1 MLQRRFLGLA
11 ALSTLCLLLTTTAPA
26 QDAKQHDAIK
36 PVPKTGGWMNRHK
49 SFNAR
54 VKKGDV
60 DLLLIGDSITHGWE
74 GRGKNVWAKFY
85 GKRNAVNLGIGGD
98 RTQHVIWRLDNG
110 NIEGIS
116 PKLAVI
122 MIGTNNAGGNTPEQ
136 IAEGIKVIVER
147 LRKKLP
153 EMKVLALGIFPRGT
167 DDTDKRRQVNMK
179 TNKIV
184 ATGRLSDAAAKPKGL
199 ALSADGATLYV
210 ATGSGNSVAVLD
222 AETLEVQRSLPVGRR
237 PWGIALSSD
246 GRELYTADGLD
257 NAVSVLDTSSGEVV
271 ATIPVGQ
278 RPWGIAVLR
287 R

>member
-1 MLQRRFLGLA
+1 MKTQSVRFTLSVSVLVLA
-11 ALSTLCLLLTTTAPA
+11 ISSATYAEET
-26 QDAKQHDAIK
+26 KQHDAIK
-36 PVPKTGGWMNRHK
+36 PVPRGGGWMNRHK

-54 VKKGDV
+54 VKKGNV

-85 GKRNAVNLGIGGD
+85 EKRNAVNLGIGGD

-122 MIGTNNAGGNTPEQ
+122 MIGTNNAGSNTPEQ

-153 EMKVLALGIFPRGT
+153 KMKVLVLGIFPRGT
-167 DDTDKRRQVNMK
+167 NDSDKRRQVNMA

-184 ATGRLSDAAAKPKGL
+184 EKM
-199 ALSADGATLYV
+199 ADGKMVHYLNI
-210 ATGSGNSVAVLD
+210 GEKFLDDKRVLHRKIMPD
-222 AETLEVQRSLPVGRR
+222 LLHLTEGGYKIWAEAIEPT
-237 PWGIALSSD
+237 
-246 GRELYTADGLD
+246 
-257 NAVSVLDTSSGEVV
+257 VSRLMEEEK
-271 ATIPVGQ
+271 
-278 RPWGIAVLR
+278 
-287 R
+287 